1 MPGSNTTNR
10 RTFLKS
16 AGLVT
21 LGVLA
26 DPAGAA
32 EAGRT
37 FLATGN
43 AASKIP
49 AEVRNH
55 RVLVL
60 GVDGMDPVLLQNLF
74 DAGEMPNFAKVAA
87 QGSFKKLGTSMPPQ
101 SPVAWSNF
109 ICGSH
114 AGVHQ
119 LYDFVHR
126 DPNPTDSPLAIR
138 PYLSSSRTIPPESDA
153 VLNLGK
159 WRIPLEGGETQL
171 LRRGGSFWD
180 ELVAQGIDTAV
191 YRVPGNYP
199 APSAAGPGPWCCMA
213 GMGTP
218 DLLGT
223 YGEFTCFSSD
233 TPWSG
238 IQVSGGRFTHLDVR
252 GHYAEAILTGPPNPL
267 QGPDLRGKV
276 PPLEAVVRITRDPS
290 AKVAKLEVDD
300 QIVLLNEG
308 EWSDWVRVRFET
320 GMPGTTVL
328 NATGF
333 PATIPAIVRFHL
345 KQVHPELR
353 FYVSPLNIDPTS
365 PVTPISAPNSFAAQV
380 AGACGLYYTAGI
392 PEDTKALRAGALNED
407 EFLAQTRLII
417 EERYQQYHHA
427 LKNFKRGLLFYY
439 FGHTDQLAHM
449 FWRDRDPGHPGR
461 VPEEAERYGTVIED
475 TYREVDVLLGETL
488 ETLNEDDTLIIMS
501 DHGFTTFRR
510 GFNLNTWLLEQ
521 GYLYLRNLHPN
532 AEPPELTELGLG
544 DIDWSRTRAYALGI
558 NSLYLNLSG
567 REKHGIV
574 QQGEEQEALLR
585 ELTEKLRAVR
595 DTDGSPVVNNVYDTE
610 KLYAGADPEIAPDLL
625 VGYARGYRASW
636 STVLGGFGKTLLEDN
651 LDRWS
656 GTHLIDPVLVPGIL
670 VTNRKVVVEDPTLSD
685 VAPTIL
691 REYGITPPVEMTG
704 RPLFAR

>member
-1 MPGSNTTNR
+1 MPGNSSTNR

-16 AGLVT
+16 AGLMT

-37 FLATGN
+37 ILATGN
-43 AASKIP
+43 AAANVP
-49 AEVRNH
+49 AERRNH

-60 GVDGMDPVLLQNLF
+60 GVDGMDPVLLQSLF
-74 DAGEMPNFAKVAA
+74 DVGQMPNFAQVAA
-87 QGSFKKLGTSMPPQ
+87 KGAYKRLGTSMPPQ

-109 ICGSH
+109 ICGAH

-119 LYDFVHR
+119 IYDFVHR
-126 DPNPTDSPLAIR
+126 DPRPSDPALGVR
-138 PYLSSSRTIPPESDA
+138 PYLSTSRTVPPESEH

-159 WRIPLEGGETQL
+159 WRIPLTGGETEL

-180 ELVAQGIDTAV
+180 ELVAHGIDTAV
-191 YRVPGNYP
+191 YRVPANYP
-199 APSAAGPGPWCCMA
+199 APASAGPGRWCCLA

-218 DLLGT
+218 DLMGT
-223 YGEFTCFSSD
+223 YGEFTCFTTD
-233 TPWSG
+233 TPWAG
-238 IQVSGGRFTHLDVR
+238 VRVSGGRFVHLDVR
-252 GHYAEAILTGPPNPL
+252 DHYAEAILPGPANPL
-267 QGPDLRGKV
+267 QGPDLRGRV
-276 PPLEAVVRITRDPS
+276 PQLEAVVKITRDPV
-290 AKVAKLEVDD
+290 AKVAKLEVGA

-308 EWSDWVRVRFET
+308 EWSDWLKVRFET
-320 GMPGTTVL
+320 GIPGSTVL

-345 KQVHPELR
+345 KQVHPELAL
-353 FYVSPLNIDPTS
+353 YVSPLNLDPTA
-365 PVTPISAPNSFAAQV
+365 PVTPISVPDGFAGEL
-380 AGACGLYYTAGI
+380 AGACGLYYTTGI
-392 PEDTKALRAGALNED
+392 PEDTKALRAGALKED
-407 EFLAQTRLII
+407 EFLAQVRLKVQ
-417 EERYQQYHHA
+417 EHNRQYYHA
-427 LKNFKRGLLFYY
+427 LQNFKSGLLFYY

-449 FWRDRDPGHPGR
+449 FWRDRDPDHPGR
-461 VPEEAERYGTVIED
+461 VPAEAERYGTVIED
-475 TYREVDVLLGETL
+475 AYRGVDELLGETL
-488 ETLNEDDTLIIMS
+488 KSLNDDDTLIIMS

-510 GFNLNTWLLEQ
+510 GFSLNTWLLEQ
-521 GYLYLRNLHPN
+521 GYLQVRESQP
-532 AEPPELTELGLG
+532 ARSDLGLG

-574 QQGEEQEALLR
+574 QPGAERMGLLQ
-585 ELTEKLRAVR
+585 ELTEKLREAR
-595 DTDGSPVVNNVYDTE
+595 DTDGICVVNNVYETE

-636 STVLGGFGKTLLEDN
+636 NTVLGGFGETLLEDN

-670 VTNRKVVVEDPTLSD
+670 VTNRKVVIDDPTLSD
-685 VAPTIL
+685 IAPTIL
-691 REYGITPPVEMTG
+691 REYGLTPPAEMTG
-704 RPLFAR
+704 RALFADSEPRA